1 MARRY
6 GAGVDIRKTSVPPP
20 HSATTLGGDH
30 TFRHIEKKHYQR
42 SEEEQTVV
50 RICRLNIKKT
60 QHSNIIVV
68 FIQQFALNCVQ

>member
-1 MARRY
+1 MVGRY
-6 GAGVDIRKTSVPPP
+6 GTGVDIRKTIVPPP

-50 RICRLNIKKT
+50 KICRLNSKKT

-68 FIQQFALNCVQ
+68 FIQQFALKRV